1 MFKIGNIEIKNKV
14 ILAPMAGV
22 TNSAYRI
29 IAQDFEPGYTCTEM
43 TSNVG
48 LKYNSEKTL
57 DIARVDPEEGVVALQ
72 IFGGNV
78 EDYVNAARYFDKNS
92 NAKII
97 DINMGCPVK
106 KVAIKS
112 QAGSALTK
120 TPNKVKEIIEG
131 IVSVIEKPLTV
142 KIRLGWDEES
152 SNYMELSKIIEE
164 AGASALIVHGR
175 TREQMYQGNANW
187 DAIKEIKES
196 LSIPVIGNGDVF
208 TPEDA
213 KRMLEYTGVDAVM
226 VARAAQTNPWVL
238 KQMKDYIETGKYED
252 DPTIETIHNTIERY
266 IEILL
271 RNWSEQYTLAQSKSI
286 ASQWFAKFKGASD
299 ERMAFMTA
307 KTLTDFKSNLNIFV
321 SKMKDKY
328 KQNKY

>member
-22 TNSAYRI
+22 TNSAYRT
-29 IAQDFEPGYTCTEM
+29 IAKDFEPGYTCTEM

-57 DIARVDPEEGVVALQ
+57 DIARVTKEEGIVALQ
-72 IFGGNV
+72 IFGGDV
-78 EDYVNAARYFDKNS
+78 QDYINAAKYFDENS
-92 NAKII
+92 NAQII

-120 TPNKVKEIIEG
+120 TPEKVREIVEG
-131 IVSVIEKPLTV
+131 IVSVIKKPLTV
-142 KIRLGWDEES
+142 KIRLGWDENS
-152 SNYMELSKIIEE
+152 SNYMELAKIIEE

-187 DAIKEIKES
+187 DAIKEIKEA

-226 VARAAQTNPWVL
+226 VARAAQSSPWVL
-238 KQMKDYIETGKYED
+238 KQMKDYIETGSYEA
-252 DPTIETIHNTIERY
+252 DPTIDTIHKTIKRY
-266 IEILL
+266 IDILL
-271 RNWSEQYTLAQSKSI
+271 KNWSPNYTLAQSKSV

-299 ERMAFMTA
+299 ERMAFMTS
-307 KTLTDFKSNLNIFV
+307 KTLEDFRKNIAIFV
-321 SKMKDKY
+321 EKIKIKY
-328 KQNKY
+328 EQ